1 MGNPKKCLSMWVG
14 GKIIPNLSGKDDE
27 GWTKIKLILS
37 TFKSFKTF
45 GKEFWFKKNLS
56 AKVFQILVPK
66 TMKGEISQPSRALE
80 LWRGEFCFKRIFCLS
95 FYFSLSIFLYQFL
108 SLSLEPLCH
117 EDYACIYREM
127 GVWKGQR
134 GVEGATF
141 LPPPTTSRACQPC
154 LVPLC
159 WKKKTKKSAKMGPRT
174 QCWPALCFKILVPA
188 GTRIKFLSAGLKI
201 GVPAGTV
208 LRN

>member
-95 FYFSLSIFLYQFL
+95 FYFSLPTFLYQFL
-108 SLSLEPLCH
+108 SLSWNPFAMKTMLVFTEKWGC
-117 EDYACIYREM
+117 ERVQE
-127 GVWKGQR
+127 GWKGLL
-134 GVEGATF
+134 F
-141 LPPPTTSRACQPC
+141 CPPPAASRACQPC

-159 WKKKTKKSAKMGPRT
+159 WKKDKKSAEIGPG
-174 QCWPALCFKILVPA
+174 I
-188 GTRIKFLSAGLKI
+188 
-201 GVPAGTV
+201 
-208 LRN
+208 